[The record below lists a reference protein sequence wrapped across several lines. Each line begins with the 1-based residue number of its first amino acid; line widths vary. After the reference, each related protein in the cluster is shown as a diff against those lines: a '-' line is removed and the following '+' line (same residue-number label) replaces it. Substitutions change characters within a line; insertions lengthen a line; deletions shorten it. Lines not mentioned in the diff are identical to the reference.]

1 MGPAAGPPVERLQI
15 HYEQGTLVVPSLP
28 PEAEA
33 VARPYLKEDPRGGVF
48 RAQGRVYR
56 DLVLSLR
63 AAKIPYEDH
72 ARAFSPIELP
82 LAEALVPYPHQAEA
96 LKAWWSAG
104 RRGVVELPTG
114 AGKTA
119 LAVLA
124 MEKVGRPT
132 LILVPTIDLMLQW
145 QAVLQKR
152 FGVEVG
158 MIGGGVKERRP
169 LTVTTYQSAAMQV
182 EFFGDA
188 FGLLVADECHHLPA
202 PAYRFIAEAM
212 LAPFRLGLSA
222 TVARADGM
230 EEVGYALLGPLV
242 YQQSIE
248 GLEGEY
254 LAPYDVVSVPV
265 QLTEEEAQTYE
276 AAREEYLGFLRGSG
290 VRLDQ
295 GGWQRFVA
303 VAHQTEE
310 GRAAYR
316 AFRLQRRIALF
327 SAGKVDALWQL
338 LVRHRGD
345 RVIVFSEDN
354 ESVYA
359 LSERFLA
366 PAITHQTKPK
376 ERKRIL
382 AEFAAGTI
390 KLVFTAKVLNE
401 GVDVPEANVGV
412 VLAGSGSVR
421 EHVQRLGR
429 ILRKREGKRAILYE
443 IMTEVAA
450 EQGISERRRQHEAYQ
465 RGGGG

>member
-1 MGPAAGPPVERLQI
+1 MSLQI
-15 HYEQGTLVVPSLP
+15 HYEQGTLVVPALP
-28 PEAEA
+28 AEAEA
-33 VARPYLKEDPRGGVF
+33 VAERYLKRDPRGGVY
-48 RAQGRVYR
+48 RAPGRNYR

-72 ARAFSPIELP
+72 ARAFSPLP
-82 LAEALVPYPHQAEA
+82 LPQQERFIPYPHQAAA
-96 LKAWWSAG
+96 LDAWWKAG

-124 MEKVGRPT
+124 MEKIARPT
-132 LILVPTIDLMLQW
+132 LVLVPTIDLMLQW
-145 QAVLQKR
+145 QAVLQER

-158 MIGGGVKERRP
+158 MIGGGSQDKRP
-169 LTVTTYQSAAMQV
+169 ITVTTYQSASMQV
-182 EFFGDA
+182 EFFGHE
-188 FGLLVADECHHLPA
+188 FGFLIADECHHLPA

-212 LAPFRLGLSA
+212 IAPFRLGLSA

-230 EEVGYALLGPLV
+230 EEVGYTLLGPLV

-248 GLEGEY
+248 GLEGQY
-254 LAPYDVVSVPV
+254 LSPYEVVSVSV
-265 QLTEEEAQTYE
+265 ELSEAEAEAYE
-276 AAREEYLGFLRGSG
+276 AARGEYLDFLRGSG

-303 VAHQTEE
+303 VAHQSEE
-310 GRAAYR
+310 GRSAYR
-316 AFRLQRRIALF
+316 AFRLQKRIALF
-327 SAGKVDALWQL
+327 AEAKIEALWQL
-338 LVRHRGD
+338 LVRHKAD

-359 LSERFLA
+359 MSERFLA

-382 AEFAAGTI
+382 SAFAAGEI

-429 ILRKREGKRAILYE
+429 ILRRREGKRATLYE
-443 IMTEVAA
+443 ITTEVAA

-465 RGGGG
+465 RGGG